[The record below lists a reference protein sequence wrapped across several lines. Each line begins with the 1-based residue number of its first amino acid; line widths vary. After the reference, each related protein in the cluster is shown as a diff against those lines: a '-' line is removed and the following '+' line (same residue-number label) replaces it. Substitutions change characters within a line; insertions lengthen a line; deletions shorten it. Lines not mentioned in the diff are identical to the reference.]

1 MQKRFSPGNQRGV
14 RNSSGEFNKRGQFDP
29 KRKRVC
35 YFCSK
40 SVEPDYK
47 NVVQLKN
54 YISDKGKILPNKVTK
69 TCTKHQRRVAKAI
82 KRSRMLAL
90 LSFVDKYRE

>member
-1 MQKRFSPGNQRGV
+1 MQNYRTDGQRET
-14 RNSSGEFNKRGQFDP
+14 RNYSSSSGRRPTFGQR
-29 KRKRVC
+29 RKRVC

-40 SVEPDYK
+40 GVEPDYK

-54 YISDKGKILPNKVTK
+54 YISDKGKILPSKVTK

-82 KRSRMLAL
+82 KRSRMVAL